1 MLLTVAICCNS
12 KRGNWTLAAYS
23 NRDTNSQESTGVNL
37 MTLKKLLLSTTLLL
51 PLMAVQTGHVQAGTF
66 IQNACWLVS
75 DEESS
80 QSDEDIVVLG
90 VTETGGGHYGFSGY
104 VMSMD
109 DEEEDSP
116 QILNGSGEI
125 LGSQLIIGLNG
136 VVDDSEAVGKI
147 SYYLKIN
154 LNGLNGSFN
163 GIGTFYD
170 KSSGTVQSDRGEGN
184 LTYTECPA

>member
-1 MLLTVAICCNS
+1 MA
-12 KRGNWTLAAYS
+12 
-23 NRDTNSQESTGVNL
+23 
-37 MTLKKLLLSTTLLL
+37 LKKLLLSTTLLL
-51 PLMAVQTGHVQAGTF
+51 PLLATHTGHVQAGTF

-75 DEESS
+75 DEGNP
-80 QSDEDIVVLG
+80 QPDDGIVVLG

-109 DEEEDSP
+109 DEDGDSP

-125 LGSQLIIGLNG
+125 LGDQLIIGLNG

-147 SYYLKIN
+147 SYYLKID

-163 GIGTFYD
+163 GIGTFYN
-170 KSSGTVQSDRGEGN
+170 KSDGSVQSDRGEGN
-184 LTYTECPA
+184 LTFTDCPA